1 MFPCNKK
8 NHRKFKI
15 KFKIGKA
22 NHIKIIPL
30 SLRDIHAKVATIKG
44 NERMNNAGR
53 AKETDTGQCQRKWQ
67 KKGERERER
76 LLGGTHM
83 HAYNGAE
90 TTVQPRM
97 HFIGPMP
104 FIVHRTAGAL
114 KRLLR

>member
-1 MFPCNKK
+1 MK
-8 NHRKFKI
+8 RK
-15 KFKIGKA
+15 
-22 NHIKIIPL
+22 
-30 SLRDIHAKVATIKG
+30 R
-44 NERMNNAGR
+44 
-53 AKETDTGQCQRKWQ
+53 Q
-67 KKGERERER
+67 KKGERERKRER
-76 LLGGTHM
+76 GLRRTHM